1 MFDFYDKLKSL
12 TKGYASLDYELA
24 DYRTSDLVK
33 LNMLI
38 NGDPVD
44 ALSLIVHRQSAYERG
59 RALADKL
66 RSLIPRQQY
75 EIAIQAAIG
84 AKVIARETVKALRK
98 DVTAK
103 CYGGDISRKRKLLEK
118 QKAKLMYGLRERQFR
133 RYVTEAT
140 RLTGDSSIHLQH
152 MLEMRL
158 DNVIYR
164 SGLALTRAQARQF
177 VSHGMF
183 TVNGKLMNV
192 PSHIVSVGDVI
203 ALKENKKRKKIF
215 ETASEMLTKHE
226 MPSWLSADA
235 SKLSVKVTSKPGV
248 FDTEK
253 IYDIKLIIEYYSTR

>member
-1 MFDFYDKLKSL
+1 MGRYIGPKNKIARRFGVNLGLKSNP
-12 TKGYASLDYELA
+12 TKVARRLQQAPG
-24 DYRTSDLVK
+24 
-33 LNMLI
+33 
-38 NGDPVD
+38 
-44 ALSLIVHRQSAYERG
+44 VHG
-59 RALADKL
+59 
-66 RSLIPRQQY
+66 PN
-75 EIAIQAAIG
+75 
-84 AKVIARETVKALRK
+84 
-98 DVTAK
+98 
-103 CYGGDISRKRKLLEK
+103 KRKSAGSTFGKQLLEK

-164 SGLALTRAQARQF
+164 SGLAITRAQARQF

-203 ALKENKKRKKIF
+203 TLKENKKRKKIF
-215 ETASEMLTKHE
+215 ETASEMLSKHE

-235 SKLSVKVTSKPGV
+235 STLSVKVTSKPGV
-248 FDTEK
+248 LDTEK